1 MVQEP
6 DLDIFENNRKVFEA
20 LRRNAIEEGCTI
32 IPKKVDECLE
42 KMVVFGDPNYC
53 DRFLRDLYRAM
64 EFAKRYAPSYSQLV
78 LDRIM
83 AVNADPELENYVFIK
98 IDGYD
103 YTGYAEDPNDAY
115 YQCTST
121 IHESRERTQW
131 QIEGKNSASRD
142 LMCACLADFIAA
154 TFTRQG
160 LPASIEAFPKDRIG
174 YKVFVKWDAETLEN
188 AIKD

>member
-1 MVQEP
+1 MRDSSGKSETERIEDMRNKAVIDGLSTVAKKLDELIEANDAFWVP
-6 DLDIFENNRKVFEA
+6 DRSERV
-20 LRRNAIEEGCTI
+20 
-32 IPKKVDECLE
+32 
-42 KMVVFGDPNYC
+42 
-53 DRFLRDLYRAM
+53 LRDIEMGM
-64 EFAKRYAPSYSQLV
+64 EFADGYTSTYFDLV
-78 LDRIM
+78 LDRVFK
-83 AVNADPELENYVFIK
+83 VNNDPRLENYVFIK

-131 QIEGKNSASRD
+131 QIEGKNFASRD